1 MHSNPDTT
9 STTAPARRGSSRRQA
24 AFTLIEIMAV
34 VIIMG
39 LLMGVVGVTVFG
51 RVDEARIATTKIQ
64 IKQVENALEFYRMDN
79 SRYPST
85 EESLT
90 ALIEAAPSARS
101 FPPGGYLKNRDGLND
116 PWGKPFQYQSP
127 GQHNEHTFDV
137 WSDGA
142 DGAPGG
148 TGLDAEIGN
157 WSEDE
162 KQE

>member
-1 MHSNPDTT
+1 M
-9 STTAPARRGSSRRQA
+9 
-24 AFTLIEIMAV
+24 FLICGFVFDAV
-34 VIIMG
+34 DHLM
-39 LLMGVVGVTVFG
+39 LLGI
-51 RVDEARIATTKIQ
+51 DELEYDKEARPQ
-64 IKQVENALEFYRMDN
+64 LC
-79 SRYPST
+79 YPST